1 VQVNS
6 LSRLDVRVLL
16 DGHDQKPPEFL
27 AANVPDPELSRAF
40 EGLVDE

>member
-6 LSRLDVRVLL
+6 LSGLDERVF